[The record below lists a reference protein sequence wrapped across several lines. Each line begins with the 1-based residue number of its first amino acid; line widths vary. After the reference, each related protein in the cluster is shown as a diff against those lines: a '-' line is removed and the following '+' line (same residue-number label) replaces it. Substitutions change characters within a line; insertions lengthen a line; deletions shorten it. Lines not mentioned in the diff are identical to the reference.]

1 MNPPASPSQGLP
13 RGIRFAAVLCLVL
26 SGFTGFSA
34 LKHTLELRQLPE
46 LKDRANNIVRFS
58 AEKEKD
64 MILFARMDE
73 AQLSALEPLRDSRTL
88 LMGALSVACAFV
100 FVSAGRVLQPGGLPL
115 ERVRRMLGA
124 ATIATALLRTIDG
137 AQEAVVAR
145 RLGLALADIL
155 LTLPEFQG
163 SPHASDLR
171 ATLPGLALVITV
183 GMTAV
188 IAGTFAVLGQY
199 FRSER
204 VREAV
209 LAQDSNLAKEED

>member
-1 MNPPASPSQGLP
+1 
-13 RGIRFAAVLCLVL
+13 VL

-34 LKHTLELRQLPE
+34 LKHTLELSQLSE
-46 LKDRANNIVRFS
+46 LRDRASNMARFS
-58 AEKEKD
+58 REKD
-64 MILFARMDE
+64 MVLAARIDE

-88 LMGALSVACAFV
+88 IMGALSVACAFV

-115 ERVRRMLGA
+115 ERVRRMLGG
-124 ATIATALLRTIDG
+124 ATIIAALLRTIDG
-137 AQEAVVAR
+137 AQEAVVAK

-155 LTLPEFQG
+155 LTLPEFQS
-163 SPHASDLR
+163 SPHASSLK
-171 ATLPGLALVITV
+171 ATLPGLALAITV
-183 GMTAV
+183 GLTAV

-209 LAQDSNLAKEED
+209 LAQDGNLAKED